1 MKLMS
6 ERDILCHKLYYDK
19 SYKETERKSIETQL
33 IQTKDELIKEQKTAK
48 DKVYKLEEVK

>member
-6 ERDILCHKLYYDK
+6 ERDILRHKLYYDK